1 MRERRIDHPVALTL
15 ALVLAV
21 LAGAVAIAS
30 IWANDQLLSTGS
42 WVSVSGRLLDNH
54 DVRHR
59 VAVFLGEELTNDTE
73 AQLNA
78 AGQGAVAEE
87 VVPRLRA
94 RQTQLAE
101 EVMKTKQFGVI
112 WAAANRAGHK
122 ALLRVLEGEG
132 DAFERGVAAIDLTP
146 ALRQIAGVLESEGFG
161 AEFGL
166 TDLVDQVQPG
176 AARIKIL
183 SAVELERAQQVVRV
197 IRHLTTPAVI
207 ATIFFY
213 ALALFL
219 GRRRLSPTLIG
230 VGLAFAATGGLA
242 LLARALAGRAIVD
255 DLLGGVGAD
264 REAADAAW
272 NIATSKIADLAGIAI
287 GLGAVVVLL
296 VAAVAIFRKAAEGRA
311 VAA

>member
-1 MRERRIDHPVALTL
+1 MSRGRIRHPIAMVVVL
-15 ALVLAV
+15 ALAVFTGALAI
-21 LAGAVAIAS
+21 GS

-42 WVSVSGRLLDNH
+42 WVSVSGRMLKNH

-78 AGQGAVAEE
+78 AGQGATAEE

-94 RQTQLAE
+94 EQTQLAE
-101 EVMKTKQFGVI
+101 RVMKTKQFGAI

-122 ALLRVLEGEG
+122 ALLQVLDEEGNAAEEG
-132 DAFERGVAAIDLTP
+132 AVVVDLTP

-166 TDLVDQVQPG
+166 PDLVDQVEPG
-176 AARIKIL
+176 SARIQVL
-183 SAVELERAQQVVRV
+183 EAAELERAQDVVRV
-197 IRHLTTPAVI
+197 IRHLTAPAVI
-207 ATIFFY
+207 VTLALY
-213 ALALFL
+213 ALALLL
-219 GRRRLSPTLIG
+219 GWRRLSPTLIG
-230 VGLAFAATGGLA
+230 IGLALAATGGLA
-242 LLARALAGRAIVD
+242 LLARALAGHAVVD

-287 GLGAVVVLL
+287 GIGAVIVLL
-296 VAAVAIFRKAAEGRA
+296 VAAVAIFRKAAEQRT